1 MVTFR
6 NLTVSPDQPV
16 EQWTTEGVL
25 SALERG
31 SLKDWRRLA
40 RAIQAE
46 PHGVVADDIMEAVEI
61 TESRG
66 VAAAMRRVVQDARM
80 SEAERIARRV
90 RGCIRR
96 SGLTQA
102 TFAARIGTSQ
112 SRLSTYARGTVTP
125 SAVVMAR
132 IERAA
137 TPSDQTGGT
146 HLPSAAR

>member
-1 MVTFR
+1 MVAFR

-31 SLKDWRRLA
+31 ALKDWRRLA
-40 RAIQAE
+40 RAVQAE
-46 PHGVVADDIMEAVEI
+46 PHGVVAEELLEAIEV

-66 VAAAMRRVVQDARM
+66 VAAAMLQVVQNARM
-80 SEAERIARRV
+80 SEAECIARRV
-90 RGCIRR
+90 RSCIRR
-96 SGLTQA
+96 SGLIQA
-102 TFAARIGTSQ
+102 AFAAKIGTSQ

-137 TPSDQTGGT
+137 APSGQTRGA
-146 HLPSAAR
+146 HLPSADR

>member
-31 SLKDWRRLA
+31 SLGDWRRLA
-40 RAIQAE
+40 RAIRAE
-46 PHGVVADDIMEAVEI
+46 PHGVVADDLMEAIEV

-66 VAAAMRRVVQDARM
+66 VAVAMLQVVRDARM

-102 TFAARIGTSQ
+102 AFAARIGTSQ

-137 TPSDQTGGT
+137 TPSDQARGT